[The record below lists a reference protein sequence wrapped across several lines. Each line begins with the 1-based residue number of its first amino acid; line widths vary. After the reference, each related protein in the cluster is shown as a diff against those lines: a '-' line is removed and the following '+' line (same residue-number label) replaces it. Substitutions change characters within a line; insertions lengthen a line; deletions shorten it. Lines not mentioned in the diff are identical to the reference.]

1 MQCNN
6 EYLSKKHEYNIWFG
20 VKNGLGLGEE
30 EDTKNKQKEAVNQEM
45 VH

>member
-6 EYLSKKHEYNIWFG
+6 EYLSKNWIQYLIFG
-20 VKNGLGLGEE
+20 VKNGLGLGEV
-30 EDTKNKQKEAVNQEM
+30 TKNKQKEAVNQEM

>member
-30 EDTKNKQKEAVNQEM
+30 DTKNKQKEAVNQEM